1 MLRANYV
8 QGDLDDAVTRME
20 VLARAQVPS
29 IKPPV
34 APEAKTEPAMSVLST
49 HETEKFNYDAYM
61 RKLSENVSRTSTGA
75 SSGPGLPV
83 TGSDFQ
89 AYLLR
94 EREQFHKSVN
104 ELRNE

>member
-1 MLRANYV
+1 
-8 QGDLDDAVTRME
+8 
-20 VLARAQVPS
+20 
-29 IKPPV
+29 
-34 APEAKTEPAMSVLST
+34 MSVLS
-49 HETEKFNYDAYM
+49 EGPQSEKFNYDAYM
-61 RKLSENVSRTSTGA
+61 RKLNENVARTSTGT
-75 SSGPGLPV
+75 SSGPGLPM